1 MSHLNFEFWHFPPI
15 FVLLKLTCLV
25 TLFDRK
31 IQVFKNSPKWTI
43 FGIFKCKRSSLRSQ
57 CWMRLFLWFSNTVSF
72 RQALLLSWLFCR
84 TFQQWKK
91 ILKIRLLPRFTRHSF
106 PAFSFW
112 TMKALFKVLKWWF
125 GEALA
130 SSLLF
135 FWKRDCDQEVTNCKA
150 RV

>member
-1 MSHLNFEFWHFPPI
+1 MVLESTLGNVTRGSEVINQKSNVTATVKEAVGLLDPSWFWWHLSKI
-15 FVLLKLTCLV
+15 LLLLLC
-25 TLFDRK
+25 
-31 IQVFKNSPKWTI
+31 
-43 FGIFKCKRSSLRSQ
+43 
-57 CWMRLFLWFSNTVSF
+57 WFSCQINWIFWKNKVRCF
-72 RQALLLSWLFCR
+72 FVKPCYYHDYYCR